1 MKLLFAGYGDLR
13 NVVQSLSSLPASY
26 DKPVT
31 MVVNDMDFDVV
42 ARNLIM
48 LLILMSLEDEAEAVD
63 CVLHLWYSTMI
74 RQSHLDILKTHIRPL
89 IKKVVKDMHKPA
101 SGGLIANTWVFG
113 HCIPPGLDATKASVI
128 RLSATLSPGSDD
140 FFMRTMLVQKP
151 AHRMGLD
158 EYRRNGIMLPLGH
171 SREGFQVPNPTYF
184 QSGSWPLAD
193 QMKPVDG
200 WLMSDVLSTSN
211 GPAINDVNGKLYH
224 HVRNKLTL
232 FRHRFAHHECHFHML
247 NVHAEGM
254 PFYFKDL
261 PFDRIEV
268 SNISDRGYMG
278 VREVIAHLSPLLR
291 APQDNPHATLITL
304 FMSAVSDSWTTKEG
318 GKSSDAELLRASL
331 YLGRPVFETTGP
343 PILKSD
349 PFYALIMASMQLV
362 RNGDEYCDKYM
373 TTYKFKNVERDFG
386 VAMKE
391 PHTVLGK
398 WPLGLKIPPRQ
409 PGWKEEFE
417 QLRATYSRGVERY
430 VEWKK
435 IK

>member
-1 MKLLFAGYGDLR
+1 MPGR
-13 NVVQSLSSLPASY
+13 
-26 DKPVT
+26 
-31 MVVNDMDFDVV
+31 
-42 ARNLIM
+42 
-48 LLILMSLEDEAEAVD
+48 EAN
-63 CVLHLWYSTMI
+63 S
-74 RQSHLDILKTHIRPL
+74 Q
-89 IKKVVKDMHKPA
+89 
-101 SGGLIANTWVFG
+101 
-113 HCIPPGLDATKASVI
+113 
-128 RLSATLSPGSDD
+128 
-140 FFMRTMLVQKP
+140 
-151 AHRMGLD
+151 HR
-158 EYRRNGIMLPLGH
+158 
-171 SREGFQVPNPTYF
+171 TYF

-261 PFDRIEV
+261 PFDRIEVSIAPSTDRKRTYKSLPQV

-362 RNGDEYCDKYM
+362 RNGDEYCDKYDSPFSFRLSVHETNCRRYM